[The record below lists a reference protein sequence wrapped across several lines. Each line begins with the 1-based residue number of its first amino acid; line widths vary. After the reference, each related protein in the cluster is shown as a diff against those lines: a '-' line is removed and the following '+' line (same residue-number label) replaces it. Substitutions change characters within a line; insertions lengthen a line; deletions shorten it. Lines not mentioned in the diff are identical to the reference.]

1 MMATEFE
8 FGLTYYGRICNFT
21 LISFVSLH
29 ENGEQILNRET
40 KQLHTGKGTVKA
52 QNQSLF
58 KV

>member
-1 MMATEFE
+1 MMATEFQ
-8 FGLTYYGRICNFT
+8 IV
-21 LISFVSLH
+21 LIYSDFFFVSFH
-29 ENGEQILNRET
+29 ENAEQILNRQA